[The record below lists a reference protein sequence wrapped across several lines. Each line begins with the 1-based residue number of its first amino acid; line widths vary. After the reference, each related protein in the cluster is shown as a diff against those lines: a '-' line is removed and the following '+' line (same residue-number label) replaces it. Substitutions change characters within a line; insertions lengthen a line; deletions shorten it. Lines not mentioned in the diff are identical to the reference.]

1 MTKKKF
7 EFEFGEDSENE
18 GSLGSKCPKCNKG
31 ELEYDEFEL
40 EGKYYKVNCTNED
53 CNAQFWETE
62 KSVDAWGEIVN

>member
-1 MTKKKF
+1 MVNALNAK
-7 EFEFGEDSENE
+7 
-18 GSLGSKCPKCNKG
+18 KG

-62 KSVDAWGEIVN
+62 KSEDAWGEIV